1 MFSLSEMNKIL
12 NKIILLAFVGALPLG
27 IAAQQTSSFVF
38 SGKVKDSKGIAG
50 VVVNNGRSFVQTNSQ
65 GEWSL
70 PTDTNVCKFV
80 SISTPSA
87 YVLPCRKSLAKDFY
101 IRVDQLVKDDS
112 RHDFV
117 LEKRKKPSDKF
128 YYIAISDP
136 QVKNE
141 HDMNRWKQE
150 SIRDLKAYVDTLS
163 RQREVVANTLG
174 DLVFDSMNLYGEY
187 AASFDGIRMTT
198 FQCIGNHDFDKRYQ
212 DLHNMALG
220 TPVYGEQYYHRFFG
234 PVNYSYNIGKVHVVT
249 LKNINYVGHKKYIE
263 AITDADLD
271 WLKRDL
277 SFIPKGSLVILNMHA
292 AVWNSIENEGNV
304 RNAGDLADV
313 LKDYQVHVLTG
324 HTHYFQNNAVDAQLM
339 EHNIG
344 AACGAWWKSQVNR
357 CGAPNGYLVMD
368 VDGTQLKWHYKST
381 GHGMDY
387 QMRVY
392 GKGEMLSQPQY
403 VVANVWD
410 WDPAC
415 KMEWLQDGKPMGM
428 MEKFTDVDEVYAV
441 SKKHQP
447 GLTVTG
453 HLFRA
458 LPSSGAKSITV
469 VFTNRF
475 GEKYEQT
482 VMIANPKVQ
491 TRIVAHR
498 GYWDTEGSAQNSIA
512 SLRKAADA
520 KVYGSECDVHIT
532 ADSVI
537 IVNHDPKINNLV
549 IADSK
554 YADLKT
560 QLLKNGEEVSTL
572 EQYLNELKKHPA
584 IQLILEI
591 KRQPLQQ
598 DEDRLTRKTVEM
610 VNRMGLAKQVEYISF
625 SSAACALVRQLD
637 ANAIVYYVNGNFTP
651 AEVKKLGY
659 QGIDYNYKILFK
671 HPEWIREAHELGLKV
686 NGWTPED
693 DAITR
698 KLIEMNV
705 DFITTNKPVE
715 TQKLAKSL

>member
-1 MFSLSEMNKIL
+1 MNKIL
-12 NKIILLAFVGALPLG
+12 SKILLLVFVGAMPLTMV
-27 IAAQQTSSFVF
+27 AQQTSSFVF
-38 SGKVKDSKGIAG
+38 SGKVKDSKGKGISG
-50 VVVNNGRSFVQTNSQ
+50 VVVNNGRSFVQTNSL
-65 GEWSL
+65 GEWTL

-80 SISTPSA
+80 SISTPSS
-87 YVLPCRKSLAKDFY
+87 YVLPCQKSLAKGFY
-101 IRVDQLVKDDS
+101 VRVDELVKDYN
-112 RHDFV
+112 RHDFI
-117 LEKRKKPSDKF
+117 LEKRKKVSDKF

-141 HDMNRWKQE
+141 HDMKRWKQE
-150 SIRDLKAYVDTLS
+150 TIRDLKAYVDTLS

-187 AASFDGIRMTT
+187 AASFDGINMTT

-220 TPVYGEQYYHRFFG
+220 TPVYGEQSYHRFFG
-234 PVNYSYNIGKVHVVT
+234 PTNYSYNLGKVHIVT

-263 AITDADLD
+263 AITDADLN

-277 SFIPKGSLVILNMHA
+277 SFVPKGSLVFLNMHA
-292 AVWNSIENEGNV
+292 AVWNSIEGDGNV
-304 RNAGDLADV
+304 RNAKELADA

-324 HTHYFQNNAVDAQLM
+324 HTHYFQNNVMDAQLL

-344 AACGAWWKSQVNR
+344 AACGTWWKSQVNR

-368 VDGTQLKWHYKST
+368 VDGNQLKWHYKST
-381 GHGMDY
+381 GHSIDY

-392 GKGEMLSQPQY
+392 GKGEMLSLPQY
-403 VVANVWD
+403 VVVNVWD
-410 WDPAC
+410 WDPSC
-415 KMEWLQDGKPMGM
+415 KVEWLQDGQSMGA
-428 MEKFTDVDEVYAV
+428 MEKFVDVDEAYAA
-441 SKKHQP
+441 SKGHKP

-458 LPSSGAKSITV
+458 LPSSEAKSITV
-469 VFTNRF
+469 EFTNRF
-475 GEKYEQT
+475 GERYEQT
-482 VMIANPKVQ
+482 VMISNPEVQ
-491 TRIVAHR
+491 TQVVAHR
-498 GYWDTEGSAQNSIA
+498 GYWDTKGSAQNSIA

-537 IVNHDPKINNLV
+537 IVNHDPKINDLV

-554 YADLKT
+554 YADLKI

-572 EQYLNELKKHPA
+572 EQYLNELKNHPA
-584 IQLILEI
+584 IKLILEI
-591 KRQPLQQ
+591 KRQPLQC
-598 DEDRLTRKTVEM
+598 DEYRLTRKTVEM
-610 VNRMGLAKQVEYISF
+610 VNRMGLTKQVEYISF

-637 ANAIVYYVNGNFTP
+637 SNAVIYYVNGNYTP

-659 QGIDYNYKILFK
+659 QGIDYSYKILFK
-671 HPEWIREAHELGLKV
+671 HPEWIKEAHELGLKV
-686 NGWTPED
+686 NGWTSD
-693 DAITR
+693 DDVVIK
-698 KLIEMNV
+698 KLIEMKV
-705 DFITTNKPVE
+705 DFITTNRPVE
-715 TQKLAKSL
+715 VSKIIEHYGVLR

>member
-1 MFSLSEMNKIL
+1 MNKIL
-12 NKIILLAFVGALPLG
+12 SKILLLVFVGAMPLTMV
-27 IAAQQTSSFVF
+27 AQQTSSFVF
-38 SGKVKDSKGIAG
+38 SGKVKDSKGKGISG
-50 VVVNNGRSFVQTNSQ
+50 VVVNNGRSFVQTNSL
-65 GEWSL
+65 GEWTL

-80 SISTPSA
+80 SISTPSS
-87 YVLPCRKSLAKDFY
+87 YVLPCQKSLAKGFY
-101 IRVDQLVKDDS
+101 VRVDELVKDYN
-112 RHDFV
+112 RHDFI
-117 LEKRKKPSDKF
+117 LEKRKKVSDKF

-141 HDMNRWKQE
+141 HDMKRWKQE
-150 SIRDLKAYVDTLS
+150 TIRDLKAYVDTLS

-187 AASFDGIRMTT
+187 AASFDGINMTT

-220 TPVYGEQYYHRFFG
+220 TPVYGEQSYHRFFG
-234 PVNYSYNIGKVHVVT
+234 PTNYSYNLGKIHIVT

-263 AITDADLD
+263 AITDADLN

-277 SFIPKGSLVILNMHA
+277 SFVPKGSLVFLNMHA
-292 AVWNSIENEGNV
+292 AVWNSIEGDGNV
-304 RNAGDLADV
+304 RNAKELADA

-324 HTHYFQNNAVDAQLM
+324 HTHYFQNNVMDAQLL

-344 AACGAWWKSQVNR
+344 AACGTWWKSQVNR

-368 VDGTQLKWHYKST
+368 VDGNQLKWHYKST
-381 GHGMDY
+381 GHSIDY

-403 VVANVWD
+403 VVVNVWD
-410 WDPAC
+410 WDPSC
-415 KMEWLQDGKPMGM
+415 KVEWLQDGQSMGA
-428 MEKFTDVDEVYAV
+428 MEKFVDVDEAYAA
-441 SKKHQP
+441 SKGHKP

-458 LPSSGAKSITV
+458 LPS
-469 VFTNRF
+469 
-475 GEKYEQT
+475 Y
-482 VMIANPKVQ
+482 
-491 TRIVAHR
+491 
-498 GYWDTEGSAQNSIA
+498 
-512 SLRKAADA
+512 DA

-537 IVNHDPKINNLV
+537 IVNHDPKINDLV

-554 YADLKT
+554 YADLKI

-572 EQYLNELKKHPA
+572 EQYLNELKNHPA
-584 IQLILEI
+584 IKLILEI
-591 KRQPLQQ
+591 KRQPLQC

-610 VNRMGLAKQVEYISF
+610 VNRMGLTKQVEYISF

-637 ANAIVYYVNGNFTP
+637 SYAVIYYVNGNYTP

-659 QGIDYNYKILFK
+659 QGIDYSYKILFK
-671 HPEWIREAHELGLKV
+671 HPEWIKEAHELGLKV
-686 NGWTPED
+686 NGWTSD
-693 DAITR
+693 DDVVIK
-698 KLIEMNV
+698 KLIEMKV
-705 DFITTNKPVE
+705 DFITTNRPVE
-715 TQKLAKSL
+715 VSKIIEHYDVLR

>member
-1 MFSLSEMNKIL
+1 MNKNL
-12 NKIILLAFVGALPLG
+12 SKILLLASIGAMPLG
-27 IAAQQTSSFVF
+27 MAAQQASSFVF
-38 SGKVKDSKGIAG
+38 SGKVKDIKGKGIAG
-50 VVVNNGRSFVQTNSQ
+50 VVVNNGRSFVQTNSL
-65 GEWSL
+65 GEWTL

-80 SISTPSA
+80 SISTPSS
-87 YVLPCRKSLAKDFY
+87 YVLPCQKSLAKGFY
-101 IRVDQLVKDDS
+101 VRVDELVKDHS
-112 RHDFV
+112 RHDFI
-117 LEKRKKPSDKF
+117 LEKRKKLSDKF

-141 HDMNRWKQE
+141 HDMKRWKQE
-150 SIRDLKAYVDTLS
+150 SIRDLKGYVDTLS
-163 RQREVVANTLG
+163 REREVVANTLG

-187 AASFDGIRMTT
+187 AASFDGIKMTT

-212 DLHNMALG
+212 DLHNMILG

-271 WLKRDL
+271 WLKHDL
-277 SFIPKGSLVILNMHA
+277 SFVPKGSLVFLNMHA
-292 AVWNSIENEGNV
+292 AVWNSTEGEGNV
-304 RNAGDLADV
+304 RNAEELADA

-324 HTHYFQNNAVDAQLM
+324 HTHYFQNNVMDAQLL

-368 VDGTQLKWHYKST
+368 VDGNQLKWHYKST
-381 GHGMDY
+381 GHSIDY

-392 GKGEMLSQPQY
+392 GKGNMLSQPQY
-403 VVANVWD
+403 VVVNVWD
-410 WDPAC
+410 WDPSC
-415 KMEWLQDGKPMGM
+415 KVEWLQDGQAMGE
-428 MEKFTDVDEVYAV
+428 MEKFVDVDEAYAA
-441 SKKHQP
+441 SKRHKE
-447 GLTVTG
+447 GLTATG

-458 LPSSGAKSITV
+458 LPSSDAKNITV

-482 VMIANPKVQ
+482 VLISNPKVKTQ
-491 TRIVAHR
+491 IIAHR
-498 GYWDTEGSAQNSIA
+498 GYWDTKGSAQNSIA

-537 IVNHDPKINNLV
+537 IVNHDPKINDLI

-554 YADLKT
+554 YADLKI

-572 EQYLNELKKHPA
+572 EQYLNELKNHPA
-584 IQLILEI
+584 IKLILEI
-591 KRQPLQQ
+591 KRQPLQC

-610 VNRMGLAKQVEYISF
+610 VNRMGLTKQVEYISF

-637 ANAIVYYVNGNFTP
+637 SNAVIYYVNGNYTP

-659 QGIDYNYKILFK
+659 QGIDYSYKILFK
-671 HPEWIREAHELGLKV
+671 HPEWIKEAHELGLKV
-686 NGWTPED
+686 NGWTSD
-693 DAITR
+693 DDVIIK

-715 TQKLAKSL
+715 AEKLARKF

>member
-1 MFSLSEMNKIL
+1 M
-12 NKIILLAFVGALPLG
+12 
-27 IAAQQTSSFVF
+27 
-38 SGKVKDSKGIAG
+38 
-50 VVVNNGRSFVQTNSQ
+50 
-65 GEWSL
+65 
-70 PTDTNVCKFV
+70 
-80 SISTPSA
+80 
-87 YVLPCRKSLAKDFY
+87 
-101 IRVDQLVKDDS
+101 
-112 RHDFV
+112 
-117 LEKRKKPSDKF
+117 
-128 YYIAISDP
+128 
-136 QVKNE
+136 
-141 HDMNRWKQE
+141 
-150 SIRDLKAYVDTLS
+150 
-163 RQREVVANTLG
+163 
-174 DLVFDSMNLYGEY
+174 
-187 AASFDGIRMTT
+187 
-198 FQCIGNHDFDKRYQ
+198 
-212 DLHNMALG
+212 
-220 TPVYGEQYYHRFFG
+220 
-234 PVNYSYNIGKVHVVT
+234 
-249 LKNINYVGHKKYIE
+249 GHKKYIE

-277 SFIPKGSLVILNMHA
+277 SFITKGSLVILNMHA

-304 RNAGDLADV
+304 RNAGELADV

-344 AACGAWWKSQVNR
+344 AACGAWWRSQVNR

-415 KMEWLQDGKPMGM
+415 KVEWLQDGKPMGM

-453 HLFRA
+453 HLFRG

-475 GEKYEQT
+475 GEKFEQT
-482 VMIANPKVQ
+482 VMITNPKVQ

-537 IVNHDPKINNLV
+537 IVNHDPKINHLV

-686 NGWTPED
+686 NGWTPD
-693 DAITR
+693 DDEITR

-715 TQKLAKSL
+715 TQKLAKSLPAPISK